1 MCNEYRE
8 EERGFLFFFFFS
20 RKVEKNVQKGNL
32 ISFRKEM
39 KEMKEIDCE
48 DWNKEIVIRDN
59 SILV

>member
-1 MCNEYRE
+1 MQE
-8 EERGFLFFFFFS
+8 
-20 RKVEKNVQKGNL
+20 GNL